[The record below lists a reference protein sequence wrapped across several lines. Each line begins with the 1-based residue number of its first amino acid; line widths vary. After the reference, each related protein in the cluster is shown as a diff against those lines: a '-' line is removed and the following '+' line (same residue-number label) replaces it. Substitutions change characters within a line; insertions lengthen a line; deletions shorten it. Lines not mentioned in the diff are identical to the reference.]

1 MDFVFSSM
9 GGSGSS
15 YLISALS
22 RRCEVGRRPDSFFR
36 RDYPELR
43 EGTVADDRRTFEE
56 RAHGYR
62 IAPGATLEDVLPG
75 YVEYLR
81 RKRRR
86 TAVFNT
92 AAELG
97 LFSKLG
103 IGDVVFL
110 VRHPLHAFAS
120 WAKPE
125 RHGDLVDGL
134 GGVGDERALLYFAR
148 RWNAVAA
155 EIRRLDALGLL
166 GGTVRYE
173 YAAADARP
181 LRLRWVFA
189 RLDSSRRN
197 WGALSPDS
205 ETRLREL
212 VHDEFESFY
221 PDWSV

>member
-1 MDFVFSSM
+1 VDYLFSSI

-15 YLISALS
+15 YLISRLE
-22 RRCEVGRRPDSFFR
+22 RRHEVGRRPDSVFR

-43 EGTVADDRRTFEE
+43 EGSVADDPRGFEE

-62 IAPGATLEDVLPG
+62 IPPGATLEQVLPG
-75 YVEYLR
+75 YVEHLR
-81 RKRRR
+81 RRRR

-92 AAELG
+92 AAGLG
-97 LFSKLG
+97 LFSRLG
-103 IGDVVFL
+103 IDGVVFL

-134 GGVGDERALLYFAR
+134 GGVADERALAYFAR

-155 EIRRLDALGLL
+155 EIRRLDAAGLL
-166 GGTVRYE
+166 GGVVRYE
-173 YAAADARP
+173 QAREDARP

-189 RLDSSRRN
+189 RLDGSRRN
-197 WGALSPDS
+197 ADVLPAGV
-205 ETRLREL
+205 ETRLRARVREEYERL
-212 VHDEFESFY
+212 Y
-221 PDWSV
+221 PDWSI